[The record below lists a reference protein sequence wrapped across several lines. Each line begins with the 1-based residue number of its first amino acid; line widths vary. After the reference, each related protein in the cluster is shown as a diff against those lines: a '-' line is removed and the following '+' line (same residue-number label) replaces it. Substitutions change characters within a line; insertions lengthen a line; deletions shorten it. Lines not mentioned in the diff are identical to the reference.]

1 MPYRAIGLATLI
13 AAAIPTSAHAADFA
27 ARHGMTSGQYQAAF
41 NNYTNQGYRLTA
53 VDGYRT
59 PSGVRY
65 AAIWSRRGGPR
76 WVARHG
82 MNAGQ
87 YQSAFNQYS
96 GQGYRPIDISAT
108 GLEQGSGTFAALWD
122 RSPGAWVAR
131 HGLSSQQYQ
140 SEFNKRVNQGYRLVD
155 VEGYTAQGGV
165 RYAAVWVRRKGPAW
179 RARHGMT
186 SSQYQAAFDKAVS
199 QGYRLTKVDGY
210 WTPSGV
216 RYAAIWE
223 RRGGGRWVARHG
235 MTSGKYQAEF
245 NKYVN
250 QGYRL
255 VHVSGYMGPG
265 KVLYAAIWSR

>member
-1 MPYRAIGLATLI
+1 MWCRALRLAVIL
-13 AAAIPTSAHAADFA
+13 AAAVPSAAGAAEFA

-41 NNYTNQGYRLTA
+41 DQYAGQGYRLTS

-59 PSGVRY
+59 PNGVRY
-65 AAIWSRRGGPR
+65 AAIWSRRGGPP

-87 YQSAFNQYS
+87 YQSAFDQYS
-96 GQGYRPIDISAT
+96 GDGYRPIDISAT

-131 HGLSSQQYQ
+131 HGLSSKQYQ
-140 SEFNKRVNQGYRLVD
+140 KEFNKRVNQGYRLTD
-155 VEGYTAQGGV
+155 VEGYTVQGAV
-165 RYAAVWVRRKGPAW
+165 RYAALWVRRKGPQW

-186 SSQYQAAFDKAVS
+186 SSQYQVAFDKATS
-199 QGYRLTKVDGY
+199 QGFRPLKVDGY
-210 WTPSGV
+210 WTPNGV

-223 RRGGGRWVARHG
+223 RRGGHWVARHG
-235 MTSGKYQAEF
+235 MTSGTYQAEF
-245 NKYVN
+245 NKYVG

-265 KVLYAAIWSR
+265 QVLYAAIWSR